1 MFLIAL
7 KGKEK
12 DGAYAIT
19 NKEGEKVLLFFQ
31 EEDDAERYKLLLED
45 NGYPQMEIRE
55 YDDDIVLKTVQIA
68 GYNYSVVGP
77 YDLVVPPECY
87 DNF

>member
-12 DGAYAIT
+12 DGAFAIT
-19 NKEGEKVLLFFQ
+19 NKDGEKVLLFFQ
-31 EEDDAERYKLLLED
+31 EKDDAERYKLMLEEND
-45 NGYPQMEIRE
+45 YPPMEIRE
-55 YDDDIVLKTVQIA
+55 YEDEIVLKTVQIT